1 MGTHPIFESDFDCLT
16 DCIMS
21 NETSNESVNETIYY
35 SIIEDGLDDTMVEK
49 GVDKGVQT
57 DECLEIMKLKEQI
70 SLLIA
75 KNESLEQERQL
86 GIVELKRTKDEKDK
100 AVKERDHCH
109 ERYRALAKEYVDTKN
124 ELKESENEIK
134 QLKENLTKYVNLY
147 QDHHF
152 AATRPER
159 RATRSTAV
167 LPVPSSSSTTACPP
181 EVGKLPRSIKLPL
194 APECDKQ

>member
-100 AVKERDHCH
+100 AVKEWDHRH
-109 ERYRALAKEYVDTKN
+109 ERYRALAKEV
-124 ELKESENEIK
+124 
-134 QLKENLTKYVNLY
+134 
-147 QDHHF
+147 
-152 AATRPER
+152 
-159 RATRSTAV
+159 
-167 LPVPSSSSTTACPP
+167 
-181 EVGKLPRSIKLPL
+181 SIFT
-194 APECDKQ
+194 